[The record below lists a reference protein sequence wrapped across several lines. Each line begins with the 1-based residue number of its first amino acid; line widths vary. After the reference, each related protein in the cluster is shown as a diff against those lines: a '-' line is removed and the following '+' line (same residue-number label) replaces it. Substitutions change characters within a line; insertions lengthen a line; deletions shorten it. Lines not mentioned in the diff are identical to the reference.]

1 MKEYLLVSM
10 MSAAGTYVL
19 SPVWR
24 WVALRLHA
32 VARVRDRDVHTV
44 ETPYFG
50 GIAMIFGVSIA
61 FLIAR
66 HLPFLGSQPVVDTDA
81 ERVLL
86 AAAVICAVG
95 VLDDIVELGPLS
107 KLAGQVLAAGLLVAA
122 GIRMYYIP
130 LDNNTIALDK
140 PTQTVLTIFFVL
152 LCANAVNYVDGLD
165 GLACGIVGIGAFAFL
180 IYSYDL
186 AVRQHLERA
195 TTSSLITVAVVGAC
209 VGFLPHNFQPAR
221 MFMGDSG
228 SMLLG
233 FLLATSTI
241 TLTGQI
247 DSSQLQG
254 AGLIP
259 TYLPLLLP
267 LAVLALPILDFA
279 LAFIRR
285 TYRGNWWF
293 VADKQHLHH
302 RLIQQGHSVRRAVL
316 LMYTWTALVC
326 AGVIV
331 LAWLRVW
338 EVTAAIGLAVVGLS
352 IFALG
357 RPTSLRWLLPWKRL
371 NDRPDVKPLNDK

>member
-1 MKEYLLVSM
+1 
-10 MSAAGTYVL
+10 
-19 SPVWR
+19 
-24 WVALRLHA
+24 
-32 VARVRDRDVHTV
+32 
-44 ETPYFG
+44 
-50 GIAMIFGVSIA
+50 
-61 FLIAR
+61 
-66 HLPFLGSQPVVDTDA
+66 
-81 ERVLL
+81 
-86 AAAVICAVG
+86 
-95 VLDDIVELGPLS
+95 
-107 KLAGQVLAAGLLVAA
+107 
-122 GIRMYYIP
+122 MYYIP